1 MKLIGNTLQ
10 KTFLI
15 KYQGKEYFVDYLISD
30 YPNPALI
37 NREIWKV
44 IDEDGEELNTY
55 SFKFITKKEKAK
67 IKLNRNKYD
76 RLINFCIK
84 NFDSYQPKFE

>member
-15 KYQGKEYFVDYLISD
+15 KHQGKEYFVDYLDSD

-37 NREIWKV
+37 NRENWRV

-55 SFKFITKKEKAK
+55 FFKSITKKEKVK
-67 IKLNRNKYD
+67 INLTRKKCD
-76 RLINFCIK
+76 KLINFCIK
-84 NFDSYQPKFE
+84 NFD